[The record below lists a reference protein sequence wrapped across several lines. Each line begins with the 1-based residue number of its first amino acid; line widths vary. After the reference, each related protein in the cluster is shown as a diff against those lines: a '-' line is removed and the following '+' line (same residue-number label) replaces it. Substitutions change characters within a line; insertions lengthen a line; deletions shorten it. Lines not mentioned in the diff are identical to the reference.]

1 MEKALLAVTAVGAS
15 LIFAAVAYFSLT
27 GSGFGGDLISGA
39 AGFALAWCS
48 SPCSCALR
56 GSGRLIAA
64 SLFVLLVVGCLV
76 LATPDLLLALVEDH
90 PGRERF
96 LSGFVGA
103 TVFATLL
110 RSFGMNPAVHRL
122 CGR

>member
-1 MEKALLAVTAVGAS
+1 MEKALLAATAVGAS

-27 GSGFGGDLISGA
+27 GSGGDLISGA

-48 SPCSCALR
+48 SP
-56 GSGRLIAA
+56 
-64 SLFVLLVVGCLV
+64 V
-76 LATPDLLLALVEDH
+76 LATPDLLVALVEDH

-110 RSFGMNPAVHRL
+110 RPFGMNPAVPRR